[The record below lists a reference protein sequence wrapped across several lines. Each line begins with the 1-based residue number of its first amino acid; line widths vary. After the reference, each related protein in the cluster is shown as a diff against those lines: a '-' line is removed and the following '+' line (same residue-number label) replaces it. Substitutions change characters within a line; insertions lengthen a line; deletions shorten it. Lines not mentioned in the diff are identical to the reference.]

1 VHGSF
6 VSDLLPGSLLVG
18 VGLPFGFVPV
28 TIAALAGIAS
38 NEAGLASGMINP
50 SQQIGG
56 AIGVAIV
63 TTVATTYTTHFV
75 SGHPGATPLSGPAL
89 THGFEVAFYV
99 LAGLAGLGAIL
110 AAVMVE
116 SKPQLAE
123 VEELPEVSLPAEAA
137 A

>member
-1 VHGSF
+1 
-6 VSDLLPGSLLVG
+6 
-18 VGLPFGFVPV
+18 
-28 TIAALAGIAS
+28 
-38 NEAGLASGMINP
+38 
-50 SQQIGG
+50 
-56 AIGVAIV
+56 
-63 TTVATTYTTHFV
+63 
-75 SGHPGATPLSGPAL
+75 L

-116 SKPQLAE
+116 SKPRLAE